1 MIDFGVSGAAMWNA
15 AMQEYHDAMALSS
28 KPPSDERRAV
38 VTDPVGVEFVVLNT
52 SGITPTENKVLIL
65 PKEVEEAA
73 SEVTLADGSKIK
85 IYKPVESAEKEKW
98 ATMEGTLIARS
109 PLAFNYASEQEW
121 AAANAEPPKPGMRIL
136 FAKYSGVR
144 HKGRDGVEYVIA
156 NDKDVLAILED

>member
-1 MIDFGVSGAAMWNA
+1 MMEATFAGITVTEEQVREFADS
-15 AMQEYHDAMALSS
+15 MALSS
-28 KPPSDERRAV
+28 KPP
-38 VTDPVGVEFVVLNT
+38 TLNT

-109 PLAFNYASEQEW
+109 PLAFNYASAEEW
-121 AAANAEPPKPGMRIL
+121 KAANAEPPKPGLRVL

-156 NDKDVLAILED
+156 NDKDVLAVLDD